1 MPLVEKEVEI
11 INKLGLH
18 ARAATK
24 LAQLSQ
30 KFSAKVTV
38 ELGGNQAD
46 ANSIMAL
53 MLLAGGQGKI
63 VKVIAD
69 GEDAEQALT
78 SICELI
84 NQRFDE
90 AE

>member
-1 MPLVEKEVEI
+1 MSVVSKEVTI

-30 KFSAKVTV
+30 QFNATITV

-53 MLLAGGQGKI
+53 MLLAGAQGKT

-69 GEDAEQALT
+69 GDDAEQALD
-78 SICELI
+78 SICQLI